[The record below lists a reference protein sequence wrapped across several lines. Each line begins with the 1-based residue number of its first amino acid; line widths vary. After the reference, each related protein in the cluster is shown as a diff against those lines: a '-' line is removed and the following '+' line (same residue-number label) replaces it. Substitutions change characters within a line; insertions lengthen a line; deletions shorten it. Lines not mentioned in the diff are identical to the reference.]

1 MVHRLAKVAA
11 ASGLAAAAATP
22 FTLSAFAG
30 TTPSLPSLPAANIST
45 VTTQVSGAVQQIA
58 STLGLTAVPVSAPSL
73 PGLPGLPGTSG
84 TSDTSSPAPGASA
97 TADAVS
103 IPLLDTCVSCTSAD
117 AGPNSADGH
126 ATALRILGHDVAAG
140 SASGTGSNSGD
151 LLALP
156 ANPLLSLGIADW
168 MASAA
173 AGQSSSTGSSRA
185 SLVDLALAN
194 GQVATLAVLEAGSNA
209 SWTPG
214 GSEGSA
220 YANGVHLTLG
230 NGALVVILLHSDA
243 DSSGTPHAYIASIN
257 GTDLITSQETGQ
269 LPAITIPG
277 IITINLLQTSAN
289 GGLSIGNVTTVS
301 GLLGMA
307 GQQAGLIT
315 TSGQGTSNSGGS
327 NNSGSGVQ
335 AASTGFDFGSLGTPE
350 TGIGMGILGFL
361 LVAGGAAAALTS
373 RIRRQERSA

>member
-1 MVHRLAKVAA
+1 MIHRLAKVAA

-22 FTLSAFAG
+22 FTLSAFADIA
-30 TTPSLPSLPAANIST
+30 PALPSAPAALSISA
-45 VTTQVSGAVQQIA
+45 VTTQVSGAVQQVS
-58 STLGLTAVPVSAPSL
+58 STLGLTAVPVSV
-73 PGLPGLPGTSG
+73 PGV
-84 TSDTSSPAPGASA
+84 PGATGGSPSTPSSA
-97 TADAVS
+97 PNASASADAVS

-117 AGPNSADGH
+117 AGPNSADGN

-140 SASGTGSNSGD
+140 SASGNGSNSGD

-173 AGQSSSTGSSRA
+173 AGQSSSTASSRA
-185 SLVDLALAN
+185 SLVDLALDG
-194 GQVATLAVLEAGSNA
+194 GQIATLAVLEAGSNA
-209 SWTPG
+209 SWTPA
-214 GSEGSA
+214 GSEGSG

-257 GTDLITSQETGQ
+257 GTDLITSQQTGQ

-277 IITINLLQTSAN
+277 VITINLLQTSAS
-289 GGLSIGNVTTVS
+289 GGLAIGNVATVS

-315 TSGQGTSNSGGS
+315 TSGQGNTNSGGS

-335 AASTGFDFGSLGTPE
+335 AANIGSDFGSLGTPE

>member
-1 MVHRLAKVAA
+1 MVHGLAKVAA

-30 TTPSLPSLPAANIST
+30 ALPALPSAPTALN
-45 VTTQVSGAVQQIA
+45 VQQIA
-58 STLGLTAVPVSAPSL
+58 STLGLTAVPVSLPGV
-73 PGLPGLPGTSG
+73 PGLPGLPGATSG
-84 TSDTSSPAPGASA
+84 SPSTPSAAPNASA
-97 TADAVS
+97 SGDAVS

-117 AGPNSADGH
+117 AGPNSADGN
-126 ATALRILGHDVAAG
+126 ATAIRILGHDVSAG
-140 SASGTGSNSGD
+140 SASGNGSNSGD

-173 AGQSSSTGSSRA
+173 AGQNSSTGSSRA

-209 SWTPG
+209 SWTQSA
-214 GSEGSA
+214 SEGSA

-230 NGALVVILLHSDA
+230 NGAIVVILLHSDA

-257 GTDLITSQETGQ
+257 GTDIVTSQQTGQ

-277 IITINLLQTSAN
+277 IITINLLQTSAS
-289 GGLSIGNVTTVS
+289 GGLSIGNVSTVT
-301 GLLGMA
+301 GLLGMP
-307 GQQAGLIT
+307 GQQLGLVT
-315 TSGQGTSNSGGS
+315 SSGQGNNNNNNGGS
-327 NNSGSGVQ
+327 SNPGSGVQ
-335 AASTGFDFGSLGTPE
+335 AANTGSFGSLGTPE
-350 TGIGMGILGFL
+350 TGIGIGLLGFV

>member
-1 MVHRLAKVAA
+1 MVHGLAKVAA

-30 TTPSLPSLPAANIST
+30 TMPALPGAPGALNVSA
-45 VTTQVSGAVQQIA
+45 VTTQVSGAVQQVT
-58 STLGLTAVPVSAPSL
+58 STLGLTAVPVSVPGATGGSPSTPSAAPN
-73 PGLPGLPGTSG
+73 
-84 TSDTSSPAPGASA
+84 ASA
-97 TADAVS
+97 TGDAVS

-117 AGPNSADGH
+117 AGPDSADGN
-126 ATALRILGHDVAAG
+126 ATAIRILGHDVSAG
-140 SASGTGSNSGD
+140 SASGNASNSGD

-156 ANPLLSLGIADW
+156 TNPLLSLGIADW

-173 AGQSSSTGSSRA
+173 AGQNSSTGSSRA

-209 SWTPG
+209 SWTSG
-214 GSEGSA
+214 ASQGSA

-243 DSSGTPHAYIASIN
+243 DSNGTPHAYIASIN
-257 GTDLITSQETGQ
+257 GTDIITSQETGQ

-277 IITINLLQTSAN
+277 IITINLLQTSAS
-289 GGLSIGNVTTVS
+289 GGLSIGNVSTVT
-301 GLLGMA
+301 GLLGMP
-307 GQQAGLIT
+307 GQQLGLVT
-315 TSGQGTSNSGGS
+315 SSGQGNNNNGGS
-327 NNSGSGVQ
+327 SNSGSGVQ
-335 AASTGFDFGSLGTPE
+335 AANTGSFGSLGTPE
-350 TGIGMGILGFL
+350 TGIGIGLLGFL

-373 RIRRQERSA
+373 RIRRREHSS